1 MIFYFS
7 WFIVNFLLLAL
18 KKEDSSKN
26 VFIVFILFIL
36 VYGCRNFGGI
46 DDPSYISAFNS
57 IINGNENMVYG
68 IEESFLMTARALGTF
83 GFNFKAVFFIYALIS
98 FTFIFLAYKELCVNK
113 YDWMI
118 AILGFMVFSFLP
130 TITVMRQFAAC
141 AILTYAFTLKLKN
154 KNILSLIFI
163 GLACLLH
170 IGSLIGFV
178 LFHLFSIKLN
188 VKTKVIVPLVCLVIG
203 YTGFFV
209 KLLNQL
215 IMFIPSKYLGYLDRY
230 EYSNPNIG
238 FLHTILIIIYLL
250 QFVLNNK
257 TNRNTDKTIDFLER
271 GQMTYFSLYFI
282 TLTNGWM
289 SRLSIY
295 FILFLPFIF
304 KTFISRFS
312 LEANKQILYATC
324 FAAFLLLFIYQ
335 IVNLP
340 NSINMSNLIPYSG
353 SFDFMD

>member
-7 WFIVNFLLLAL
+7 WFIVIFLLLAL
-18 KKEDSSKN
+18 KREDSNKN
-26 VFIVFILFIL
+26 VIIVFILFIL
-36 VYGCRNFGGI
+36 IYGCRNFGGV

-57 IINGNENMVYG
+57 LINGNEKVVYG
-68 IEESFLMTARALGTF
+68 IEESFLMISRALGAL

-98 FTFIFLAYKELCVNK
+98 FAFMYLAYKELCENK
-113 YDWMI
+113 YDWII

-141 AILTYAFTLKLKN
+141 SIITYAFTLKLKN
-154 KNILSLIFI
+154 KNKLSLLFI
-163 GLACLLH
+163 GLACFFH

-178 LFHLFSIKLN
+178 FFLLFSIKLN
-188 VKTKVIVPLVCLVIG
+188 VKTKVIVPLVCLVLG
-203 YTGFFV
+203 YSGFFV
-209 KLLNQL
+209 KILTQL
-215 IMFIPSKYLGYLDRY
+215 IVFIPRKYLGYLG
-230 EYSNPNIG
+230 EYDYLNPNIG
-238 FLHTILIIIYLL
+238 YLPILLLIVYLL
-250 QFVLNNK
+250 QFVLNK
-257 TNRNTDKTIDFLER
+257 TKRNSDKTIDFLER
-271 GQMTYFSLYFI
+271 GQMAYFSLYFI

-312 LEANKQILYATC
+312 LKENKQLLYTIC
-324 FAAFLLLFIYQ
+324 YTAFLLLFVYQ

-340 NSINMSNLIPYSG
+340 NSINMSTLIPYNG